1 MKQNYRFLIQAV
13 TLGSAL
19 VLTGCYDKAH
29 TVELQ
34 EELDKAGERIQFLEK
49 QKTEISNACN
59 ELGKQLSSIGA
70 KRDELASSASKS
82 TNIRSEL
89 TQYRERLEKEVNTL
103 SEQVAKYR
111 ANELKP

>member
-1 MKQNYRFLIQAV
+1 MKQNYRFIFQTAA
-13 TLGSAL
+13 LGSAL
-19 VLTGCYDKAH
+19 LLTGCYDKAR

-34 EELDKAGERIQFLEK
+34 EELEKAGERSQFLEK

-59 ELGKQLSSIGA
+59 DLGKQLSAIGA
-70 KRDELASSASKS
+70 KKEELASNAAKS

-89 TQYRERLEKEVNTL
+89 TQYRERLEKEVSGL
-103 SEQVAKYR
+103 SEQLAKYR